1 MKLLRVNVTDGTVS
15 EQAIPAEYQNL
26 GGRGLTSAIVAAEVP
41 PLCAPLGPNNKLIL
55 APGLLSGTAAAC
67 SGRIS
72 AGGKSPLTGTIKE
85 SNAGGTAAQHLA
97 RLDIAS
103 IIVEGQ
109 PANGSLKLLHL
120 SSKGAKIESAD
131 HLKGKGNYDTVATL
145 FEKYGQKC
153 SIISIGPAGEMKLAA
168 ASIAVTDPEN
178 RPTRHCGRGGLGAVM
193 GTKGLKA
200 VVIDVEGAK
209 PPAVADPKT
218 FTAAARTFAAELKKH
233 GVTGD
238 TLPTYGTN
246 ALTNVINEAGA
257 LPTRN
262 FSSGHFEGAEKISGE
277 TQRDNIIARDG
288 VPTHACHPGCT
299 IQCSR
304 IYNNKKKEYLTKGP
318 EYETVWAHG
327 ANCGIDDL
335 DAIAEMDRLEDDIG
349 LDTIE
354 IGATLA
360 VAMEGGLAE
369 FGDAQAAIRMVKE
382 IGQGTPLGRMLG
394 CGAEITGKTLGVS
407 HVPTVKG
414 QSMPAYDPRA
424 LQGMGVT
431 YATTTMGADHTAGYS
446 VAPNILKVGGD
457 LDPLKPDGQVETSR
471 NLQVATAMLDAAGL
485 CLFVAFAVLDSP
497 EALAAIKNMLNARFG
512 WKLSGDDMLAIG
524 GRTLVTERAFNNAA
538 GFTSAHDRLPEFCYT
553 EKLPPHNTVFT
564 VPDEDLDRFFEPLEQ
579 KYSS

>member
-1 MKLLRVNVTDGTVS
+1 MKLMRINMTDGS
-15 EQAIPAEYQNL
+15 INEQEIPSEYQNL
-26 GGRGLTSAIVAAEVP
+26 GGRALTSAIVAGEVP

-67 SGRIS
+67 SGRLS

-97 RLDIAS
+97 RLDIAG

-120 SSKGAKIESAD
+120 SSKGAKLESAD
-131 HLKGKGNYDTVATL
+131 HLKGKGNYDTVAAL
-145 FEKYGQKC
+145 FEKYGPKC
-153 SIISIGPAGEMKLAA
+153 SIISIGQAGEMKLAA
-168 ASIAVTDPEN
+168 ASIAVTDLEN

-193 GTKGLKA
+193 GSKGLKA
-200 VVIDVEGAK
+200 VVIDVEDAGR
-209 PPAVADPKT
+209 PDLADSKA
-218 FTAAARTFAAELKKH
+218 FTAAARTFAVELKKN
-233 GVTGD
+233 GVTGT

-246 ALTNVINEAGA
+246 ALTNVINAAGA

-262 FSSGHFEGAEKISGE
+262 FTSGHFEGAEKISGE
-277 TQRDNIIARDG
+277 TQRETIIERDG
-288 VPTHACHPGCT
+288 VPQHACHPGCV

-304 IYNNKKKEYLTKGP
+304 IYNTKKKEYLTKGP

-327 ANCGIDDL
+327 ADCGIDDL
-335 DAIAEMDRLEDDIG
+335 DAIAQMDRMEDDFG

-369 FGDAQAAIRMVKE
+369 FGDAQAAIKMVKE
-382 IGQGTPLGRMLG
+382 IGQGTPLGRVLG
-394 CGAEITGKTLGVS
+394 CGAEVTGKTLGVAR
-407 HVPTVKG
+407 VPTVKG
-414 QSMPAYDPRA
+414 QAMPAYDPRA
-424 LQGMGVT
+424 LQGIGVT

-446 VAPNILKVGGD
+446 VAPNIMKIGGD
-457 LDPLKPDGQVETSR
+457 LDPLKPDGQVEASR
-471 NLQVATAMLDAAGL
+471 NLQVATAMLDSAGL

-497 EALAAIKNMLNARFG
+497 EAFGAIKDMLNARYG
-512 WKLSGDDMLAIG
+512 WKLSDDDVLAIG
-524 GRTLVTERAFNNAA
+524 GKTLVQERAFNKAA
-538 GFTSAHDRLPEFCYT
+538 GFTPAHDRLPEFCYI

-564 VPDEDLDRFFEPLEQ
+564 VTDEELDKLFEPLEE
-579 KYSS
+579 KYSD